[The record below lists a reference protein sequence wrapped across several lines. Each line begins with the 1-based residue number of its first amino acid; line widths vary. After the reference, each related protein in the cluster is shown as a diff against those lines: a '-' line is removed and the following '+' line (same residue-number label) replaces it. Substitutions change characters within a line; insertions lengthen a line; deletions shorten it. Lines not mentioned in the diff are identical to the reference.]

1 MRPRIFYGWYMVAA
15 SAAIMVLS
23 ASTIYFG
30 TGVLF
35 SAIVA
40 EFHWSTLAA
49 AAAISLRSE
58 LSAIAAPLVGYLID
72 RFGTRPVMLIGLGFV
87 AAGLLWLSV
96 IDALWGFYGSL
107 ALTAIGTSGSGG
119 SVGTIAVSRWFVR
132 KRSRALSLM
141 FIGPATA
148 GITVPVL
155 TWLITSQG
163 WRTANVIWAGVIVV
177 VCMPLALVIRDAPE
191 KYGLRPDGDP
201 PDQSEAS
208 SDTSARPRV
217 QASVLGGNRSLT
229 VKEALRTRTFWQLM
243 LAYTLTNLA
252 NTPAVVLAVPFL
264 VGQGIPTETA
274 AWAAAGIPAVSVIG
288 RVGLGFWGDFYD
300 KRYIVAFSFALQAA
314 GIFLLAGITEAWM
327 ILPFLLL
334 FAVGFGGPIPLRSAL
349 QADYFGLGAL
359 GSIQGALMF
368 MTTIGGFLGPIFL
381 GALVDMTGQYQL
393 GWVLLAAVCA
403 LGVPLTLMMPRP
415 LAPGRRAAVRQ
426 TEA

>member
-1 MRPRIFYGWYMVAA
+1 MVAA

-23 ASTIYFG
+23 ASTLYFG

-35 SAIVA
+35 SAIVG
-40 EFHWSTLAA
+40 EYQWSTLAA
-49 AAAISLRSE
+49 AAAVSLRSE
-58 LSAIAAPLVGYLID
+58 LSAIAAPVVGFAID
-72 RFGTRPVMLIGLGFV
+72 RFGTRPVMLIGLGFI
-87 AAGLLWLSV
+87 AAGLLWLSQ
-96 IDALWGFYGSL
+96 IDAIWGFYGSL

-119 SVGTIAVSRWFVR
+119 AVGTIAVSRWFVR

-155 TWLITSQG
+155 TWLITTQG
-163 WRTANVIWAGVIVV
+163 WRTANVIWAGIIVL
-177 VCMPLALVIRDAPE
+177 VCMPLALVMRDAPE

-201 PDQSEAS
+201 PGQPEA
-208 SDTSARPRV
+208 TVAASARPLA
-217 QASVLGGNRSLT
+217 QASVLGGTRSLT
-229 VKEALRTRTFWQLM
+229 VKQALRTRTFWQLM
-243 LAYTLTNLA
+243 MAYTLTNMA

-288 RVGLGFWGDFYD
+288 RVGLGFWGDFLD

-327 ILPFLLL
+327 IVPFLAL

-349 QADYFGLGAL
+349 QADYFGLGSL

-381 GALVDMTGQYQL
+381 GALVDMTGTYHL
-393 GWVLLAAVCA
+393 GWVILAVICA
-403 LGVPLTLMMPRP
+403 LGVPLTLMMPQP
-415 LAPGRRAAVRQ
+415 LTPGRRGVADAAEG
-426 TEA
+426 TAS